1 MKRIK
6 TLIPAFV
13 CLLSLF
19 VLLSGTQTAFGSDTN
34 TLAYTTAVTTVTTA
48 VTAKEHKTDIMN
60 SILTGDRFPAHAIRL
75 VMLLA
80 AMTAIFAFL
89 FKQKQS
95 EEDEKNE

>member
-1 MKRIK
+1 MRKGNIK
-6 TLIPAFV
+6 YADNN
-13 CLLSLF
+13 
-19 VLLSGTQTAFGSDTN
+19 QTG
-34 TLAYTTAVTTVTTA
+34 
-48 VTAKEHKTDIMN
+48 N

>member
-1 MKRIK
+1 MKK
-6 TLIPAFV
+6 LIPAFV

-34 TLAYTTAVTTVTTA
+34 TLTYTTA